1 MLTTIESMLTTGG
14 TYRIIQFEPLFTG
27 LPMVPKNI
35 PATEAQIAEF
45 CRRHHIRELS
55 YFGSGRVDCVLLI
68 FLSHIFLSVSSM
80 VRRNWKGT
88 DRKMSDRKI
97 CPL

>member
-1 MLTTIESMLTTGG
+1 MKVADERRQTLGALLG
-14 TYRIIQFEPLFTG
+14 TLC
-27 LPMVPKNI
+27 KSN
-35 PATEAQIAEF
+35 
-45 CRRHHIRELS
+45 S
-55 YFGSGRVDCVLLI
+55 VLLI
-68 FLSHIFLSVSSM
+68 FLSHMFLSVSSM